1 MSPESDAVL
10 AANEAFYRAFR
21 DGDMAAMQGLWA
33 ADLAV
38 TCTHPGWRPLSGR
51 AEVIASWA
59 AILNSPERPAIACIA
74 PHATMFGDVAVVICY
89 EAVGG
94 GFLAATNLFAREA
107 GRWRMI
113 HHHAGPTRDGPVTA
127 AGGDAVH

>member
-1 MSPESDAVL
+1 MSADAVL

-21 DGDMAAMQGLWA
+21 EGDMPAMQALWA

-51 AEVIASWA
+51 AEVMASWA
-59 AILNSPERPAIACIA
+59 AILTSPERPAIGCVA
-74 PHATMFGDVAVVICY
+74 PRASVLGDVAVVICF
-89 EAVGG
+89 EAVEG
-94 GFLAATNLFAREA
+94 GFLAATNLFAQEA

-113 HHHAGPTRDGPVTA
+113 HHHAGPTREGPITA
-127 AGGDAVH
+127 QGGDAVH